1 MTKDGNIIKGENIGV
16 KACSVIASHYLN
28 QPLKNKWIFYDSFNG
43 LGALCNPRAIFKRLL
58 ENKDF
63 DDYKHI
69 WVVEDYKKSAGT
81 VDEFAN
87 YDNVIFVRKNS
98 KEHAKYVST
107 AKYIIANTTMPSFFV
122 RREGQIY
129 LNTWHGVPTK
139 SMGYERPGQRIRG
152 ASNVVR
158 NFLGTTHLISANRF
172 VTDTM
177 YKNAY
182 MLDELYD
189 GKFLEVGHPR
199 TDAVL
204 NTERDYVLNKLN
216 ELGIRTDKKIIMYAP
231 TWKGSL
237 WNKLEFNLD
246 EFKNII
252 KSIKSQ
258 IDTDEYEVYL
268 RVHYFLYKQIEMD
281 EELKKITIPFTID
294 TNELLSVVDILIS
307 DYSSIFF
314 DYLVTDRP
322 ILFYM
327 PDLDDYNQYRGLY
340 IPLSELPG
348 PVTKDI
354 DEIASYINHIDEV
367 KHKYRTNYDAMKAW
381 CTPQDDGN
389 VCDRVIDIIFKGEER
404 QGEIQVA
411 TKSKKRIL
419 IVSGWKALGHAQN
432 RLKNILSWIDYDRYD
447 VTLVSQNPKKEVY
460 INNLQSIDDNVR
472 IIARSGRTISSKEE
486 AKHWSQLRKLFYK
499 TDDIESL
506 YNEIPYDM
514 LEREWQRVAGG
525 VSFDKVILYNAAT
538 PFWRIFS
545 TIIPA
550 RKRAIVDW
558 NIYDDIDISEE
569 GYSAGSVKLN
579 NTIYSNKKYDDII
592 VSNPHLLDDEQLR
605 EIYANHN
612 VIELPCPIN
621 RRFTEIQ
628 DAELIFKEATYKNK
642 HYSVISNNQASNG
655 DTLLIPA
662 FDETYRNF
670 IVVARNIRKEDYINL
685 LKAFIQVQ
693 SSKQKI
699 RLYIFDTCSM
709 LKREIKI
716 LRQDMGDASTICYIP
731 FQKLSLALFMKC
743 DCYITPFGSE
753 AEDELI
759 LLSKLRGMD
768 CIQLDEKHVSDKR
781 DIVLPE
787 TNILMTPLEDIFEM
801 VDVPQQQY
809 LEVESEQSNKV
820 ADETVVSDFASK
832 IEKQLVGE
840 LYNDGPTFDPE
851 LFNKNAMDQFEALFD

>member
-1 MTKDGNIIKGENIGV
+1 MRKDRNPIIGKKIGV
-16 KACSVIASHYLN
+16 KACSVIASHYLT
-28 QPLKNKWIFYDSFNG
+28 QPLKPKWIFYDAFNG
-43 LGALCNPRAIFKRLL
+43 LGVLCNPRAIFKRLL
-58 ENKDF
+58 ENKEF
-63 DDYKHI
+63 NDYKHI
-69 WVVEDYKKSAGT
+69 WVVEDYERSSGT
-81 VDEFAN
+81 VDEFAD
-87 YDNVIFVRKNS
+87 YDNVIFVTKNS
-98 KEHAKYVST
+98 KEHAKYICTS
-107 AKYIIANTTMPSFFV
+107 KYIIANTTMPSFYV

-172 VTDTM
+172 VTDRM
-177 YKNAY
+177 YKKAY
-182 MLDELYD
+182 MLDELYE
-189 GKFLEVGHPR
+189 GKFIEAGHPR

-204 NTERDYVLNKLN
+204 NTDRDYVIDKLNKL
-216 ELGIRTDKKIIMYAP
+216 GIKTDKKIIMYAP
-231 TWKGSL
+231 TWKGAL

-246 EFKNII
+246 EFKDTI

-258 IDTDEYEVYL
+258 INTDEYEVYL

-327 PDLDDYNQYRGLY
+327 PDLEDYNQNRGLY

-354 DEIASYINHIDEV
+354 DEISSYINNIDEV
-367 KHKYRTNYDAMKAW
+367 KHEYRKNYDAMKSW

-404 QGEIQVA
+404 HDEIQVA
-411 TKSKKRIL
+411 TKSKKKIL
-419 IVSGWKALGHAQN
+419 IVSGWKALGGVQD
-432 RLKNILSWIDYDRYD
+432 RLKNILSWIDYDKYD

-472 IIARSGRTISSKEE
+472 IIARSGRTIASEKE
-486 AKHWSQLRKLFYK
+486 AKHWRQLRKMFYK
-499 TDDIESL
+499 TDDIEGL

-514 LEREWQRVAGG
+514 LEREWRRVAGG
-525 VSFDKVILYNAAT
+525 VTFDKVILYNAAT

-545 TIIPA
+545 GIIPA

-558 NIYDDIDISEE
+558 NCYNDICNDEA
-569 GYSAGSVKLN
+569 GDSAGNVKLN

-592 VSNPHLLDDEQLR
+592 VANSHLLDDEPFR

-612 VIELPCPIN
+612 IVELPCPIN
-621 RRFTEIQ
+621 RRFTETHG
-628 DAELIFKEATYKNK
+628 AEITLGKATYNDER
-642 HYSVISNNQASNG
+642 YSVISNNHRSN
-655 DTLLIPA
+655 DDALLIPA
-662 FDETYRNF
+662 FDETYKNF
-670 IVVARNIRKEDYINL
+670 IVVARNIRKYEYINL

-693 SSKQKI
+693 STNDKV
-699 RLYIFDTCSM
+699 RLYIFDTCNM
-709 LKREIKI
+709 LKGMINSLREG
-716 LRQDMGDASTICYIP
+716 MGDRSAICYIP
-731 FQKLSLALFMKC
+731 SQKLSLALFMKC
-743 DCYITPFGSE
+743 DCYITPF
-753 AEDELI
+753 ATPDEDELI

-768 CIQLDEKHVSDKR
+768 CIQLDEKHISDKR
-781 DIVLPE
+781 AIALPE
-787 TNILMTPLEDIFEM
+787 MNVLMSSYEDLLDM

-809 LEVESEQSNKV
+809 LEAECEQSSKV
-820 ADETVVSDFASK
+820 ADEIVVSDFASK
-832 IEKQLVGE
+832 IEKLLGGE
-840 LYNDGPTFDPE
+840 SYKDTNTFDPHE
-851 LFNKNAMDQFEALFD
+851 YNKKAYSEFEALFD